1 MRSSAWVDIVANQNK
16 LDFSIVDDVSLGI
29 YSQHTCMMKISLI
42 NFVED
47 EVNKVH
53 DLNNLMIKN
62 CVENKDNRI
71 LDVYCFKFHIY
82 RLILKYRSDN
92 FSTLQF
98 TIPPPQVPNAP

>member
-1 MRSSAWVDIVANQNK
+1 MTR
-16 LDFSIVDDVSLGI
+16 
-29 YSQHTCMMKISLI
+29 ISLI

-47 EVNKVH
+47 EVNKIH

-92 FSTLQF
+92 LSTPQF
-98 TIPPPQVPNAP
+98 TILPGLYG